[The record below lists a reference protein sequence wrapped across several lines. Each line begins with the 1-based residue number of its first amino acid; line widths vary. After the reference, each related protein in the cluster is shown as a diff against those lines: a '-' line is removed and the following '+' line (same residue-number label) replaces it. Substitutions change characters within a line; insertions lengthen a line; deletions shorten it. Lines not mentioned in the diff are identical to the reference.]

1 LSALPEVAPVFVLL
15 PQVMPVA
22 LRPEFEAVPRAFVHE
37 VESIVS
43 AACAD
48 IVAARKNPRA
58 GINFWARGEGDV

>member
-1 LSALPEVAPVFVLL
+1 
-15 PQVMPVA
+15 MPVA
-22 LRPEFEAVPRAFVHE
+22 LRPELEAVPRAFVHE

-43 AACAD
+43 AAWAE